1 MIILTHN
8 PFVEDRPR
16 QRVGGLY
23 VRQSTMIRN
32 TQLSIILI
40 VSLFFGVALLLFV
53 PALIFSTWNNYPLVF
68 GVIDPAKVLVGLIY
82 AAPLYCATIFLI
94 TRVARDRLLASMI
107 TAILA
112 AVSLSYFMLQE
123 FSPAGKL
130 LLFSTSRFSLLL
142 PFFVLIPLIIFMGR
156 KQITDQSEQDSAPNP
171 LPAEQLIF
179 MIFLILNPFVE
190 DRPRQ
195 RMGGLYVR
203 Q

>member
-1 MIILTHN
+1 
-8 PFVEDRPR
+8 
-16 QRVGGLY
+16 
-23 VRQSTMIRN
+23 MIRN

-68 GVIDPAKVLVGLIY
+68 GVIDPAKVLVGFIY
-82 AAPLYCATIFLI
+82 AAPLYCTTIFLI

-171 LPAEQLIF
+171 LPAE
-179 MIFLILNPFVE
+179 
-190 DRPRQ
+190 
-195 RMGGLYVR
+195 
-203 Q
+203 